1 MGVVFAGLQV
11 MWFCID
17 YFVMVMLK
25 GEAARQEAEM
35 VSVLVAL
42 VYDDVILAEVEE
54 TTVSGAA
61 TLAISKVTVRRAG
74 MPG

>member
-1 MGVVFAGLQV
+1 

-35 VSVLVAL
+35 VSVWVAL
-42 VYDDVILAEVEE
+42 V
-54 TTVSGAA
+54 
-61 TLAISKVTVRRAG
+61 
-74 MPG
+74 